1 MLSVGCLKEN
11 NDIDFRVSLTPETSK
26 KLIEKDINVF
36 IQENCGLR
44 SGFNNEDYE
53 KVGAKLLN
61 SSQSV
66 IESSD
71 ILLSISPLDIKFEK
85 LPNNINSKIF
95 IGNFNFKNNIP
106 DERFTFLAL
115 EKIPRNLTEAS
126 HDLGVGPLQTFW
138 NVILPLSMPGVIAG
152 MTFTFC
158 LASGD
163 FVAPMLVG
171 GPDGFMIANL
181 MTSQFGAAMNWPLGS
196 ALAMI
201 MLAVVLT
208 IISLSDKFQRAGR
221 VELG

>member
-1 MLSVGCLKEN
+1 
-11 NDIDFRVSLTPETSK
+11 
-26 KLIEKDINVF
+26 
-36 IQENCGLR
+36 
-44 SGFNNEDYE
+44 
-53 KVGAKLLN
+53 
-61 SSQSV
+61 
-66 IESSD
+66 
-71 ILLSISPLDIKFEK
+71 
-85 LPNNINSKIF
+85 
-95 IGNFNFKNNIP
+95 
-106 DERFTFLAL
+106 
-115 EKIPRNLTEAS
+115 
-126 HDLGVGPLQTFW
+126 
-138 NVILPLSMPGVIAG
+138 MPGVIAG